1 MSPAAMISVA
11 GFEALGPAPGQ
22 LEAAPAAAPPPWADD
37 TTLNNGLRLSFG
49 TADGEPTTFQFVPT
63 LYDTAY
69 PAPSMDMDL
78 SPTQALRH
86 VDNVDSDPLPNTDA
100 DKVRDVGA
108 IRRLL
113 LHRDTQQW
121 LDRGPVNGV
130 VPYTSNC
137 GAALGRDNT
146 QKELGRIA
154 GRLAGHVGDN
164 RYVAEITRDGR
175 SKCTYK
181 DCRQPLIKG
190 EYRLGKRPPS
200 VRYGHSPKTRW
211 YHIDCCFK
219 SFSSVTK
226 KSKTITSLDDIERVR
241 HVFPP
246 SEVLRIERLIAE
258 HKARLN
264 AMSEAP
270 PPKKRRAPSS
280 TVEVAPGAGVAV
292 GDGVAVGVAP
302 PIPLVAGP
310 TAGLPRPRT
319 APVRVVQATPPV
331 HVITKPPPL
340 KGATPRAKDPTFDL
354 EPISTPSAYMMP
366 IHEAGLDLFA
376 CPTPPASNC
385 PTPTCPL

>member
-1 MSPAAMISVA
+1 MMSPAAMISVA
-11 GFEALGPAPGQ
+11 GFEALGPAPSQ

-37 TTLNNGLRLSFG
+37 APLSNGLRLSFG

-69 PAPSMDMDL
+69 PTPTPTEDMDL

-86 VDNVDSDPLPNTDA
+86 IDNVDSDPLPNTDA

-121 LDRGPVNGV
+121 LDRGPTNGV

-146 QKELGRIA
+146 QKELGRIG

-164 RYVAEITRDGR
+164 KYVAEITRDGR

-219 SFSSVTK
+219 SFGSVTK

-246 SEVLRIERLIAE
+246 SEVLRIEKLIAE

-264 AMSEAP
+264 AIDQAP
-270 PPKKRRAPSS
+270 PPKKRRAPSPSVPPLPSACLPRPKRPRHRRDS
-280 TVEVAPGAGVAV
+280 TSVRVVSPTTHKN
-292 GDGVAVGVAP
+292 
-302 PIPLVAGP
+302 AGP
-310 TAGLPRPRT
+310 TRR
-319 APVRVVQATPPV
+319 
-331 HVITKPPPL
+331 
-340 KGATPRAKDPTFDL
+340 GAHGRFT
-354 EPISTPSAYMMP
+354 
-366 IHEAGLDLFA
+366 
-376 CPTPPASNC
+376 
-385 PTPTCPL
+385 

>member
-11 GFEALGPAPGQ
+11 GFEALGPAPSQ

-37 TTLNNGLRLSFG
+37 ANLSNGLRLSFG

-63 LYDTAY
+63 LYDTVY
-69 PAPSMDMDL
+69 PTPVPESNDMDL

-86 VDNVDSDPLPNTDA
+86 IDNVDSDPLPNTDA

-121 LDRGPVNGV
+121 LDRGPTNGV

-146 QKELGRIA
+146 QKELGRIG

-164 RYVAEITRDGR
+164 KYVAEITRDGR

-219 SFSSVTK
+219 SFGSVTR

-246 SEVLRIERLIAE
+246 SEVTRIERLIAE
-258 HKARLN
+258 HKVRLSSVD
-264 AMSEAP
+264 AAL
-270 PPKKRRAPSS
+270 PPKKRRAPSPS
-280 TVEVAPGAGVAV
+280 VPLPSACLPRPKRPRHRRGYSRPDVASPTSHKN
-292 GDGVAVGVAP
+292 
-302 PIPLVAGP
+302 AGP
-310 TAGLPRPRT
+310 TRR
-319 APVRVVQATPPV
+319 
-331 HVITKPPPL
+331 
-340 KGATPRAKDPTFDL
+340 GA
-354 EPISTPSAYMMP
+354 
-366 IHEAGLDLFA
+366 HGG
-376 CPTPPASNC
+376 PAAA
-385 PTPTCPL
+385 

>member
-1 MSPAAMISVA
+1 MMSPAAMISVA
-11 GFEALGPAPGQ
+11 GFEALGPAPSQ
-22 LEAAPAAAPPPWADD
+22 RDAAPAAAPPPWADD

-121 LDRGPVNGV
+121 LDRGPTNGV

-146 QKELGRIA
+146 QKELGRIG

-219 SFSSVTK
+219 SFASVTK

-264 AMSEAP
+264 AIDQAP
-270 PPKKRRAPSS
+270 PPKKRRAPSPS
-280 TVEVAPGAGVAV
+280 APLPSACLPRPKRRRHRRGSCRPDVASPTSHKN
-292 GDGVAVGVAP
+292 
-302 PIPLVAGP
+302 AGP
-310 TAGLPRPRT
+310 TRR
-319 APVRVVQATPPV
+319 
-331 HVITKPPPL
+331 
-340 KGATPRAKDPTFDL
+340 GAH
-354 EPISTPSAYMMP
+354 S
-366 IHEAGLDLFA
+366 G
-376 CPTPPASNC
+376 PAAA
-385 PTPTCPL
+385 

>member
-1 MSPAAMISVA
+1 
-11 GFEALGPAPGQ
+11 
-22 LEAAPAAAPPPWADD
+22 
-37 TTLNNGLRLSFG
+37 
-49 TADGEPTTFQFVPT
+49 
-63 LYDTAY
+63 
-69 PAPSMDMDL
+69 MDL

-86 VDNVDSDPLPNTDA
+86 IDNVDSDPLPNTDA

-146 QKELGRIA
+146 QKELGRIG

-219 SFSSVTK
+219 SFGSVTK

-270 PPKKRRAPSS
+270 PPKKRRAPSPS
-280 TVEVAPGAGVAV
+280 APLPSACLPRPKRPRHRRSYSRPDVASPTSHK
-292 GDGVAVGVAP
+292 
-302 PIPLVAGP
+302 IAGP
-310 TAGLPRPRT
+310 TGGGSDGRLT
-319 APVRVVQATPPV
+319 
-331 HVITKPPPL
+331 
-340 KGATPRAKDPTFDL
+340 
-354 EPISTPSAYMMP
+354 SA
-366 IHEAGLDLFA
+366 
-376 CPTPPASNC
+376 
-385 PTPTCPL
+385 

>member
-1 MSPAAMISVA
+1 
-11 GFEALGPAPGQ
+11 
-22 LEAAPAAAPPPWADD
+22 
-37 TTLNNGLRLSFG
+37 
-49 TADGEPTTFQFVPT
+49 
-63 LYDTAY
+63 
-69 PAPSMDMDL
+69 MDL

-86 VDNVDSDPLPNTDA
+86 IDNVDSDPLPNTDA

-121 LDRGPVNGV
+121 LDRGPTNGGRG
-130 VPYTSNC
+130 PYTSNC

-146 QKELGRIA
+146 QKELGRIG

-164 RYVAEITRDGR
+164 KYVAEITRDGR

-219 SFSSVTK
+219 SFGSVTK

-246 SEVLRIERLIAE
+246 SEVARIERLIAE
-258 HKARLN
+258 HKVRLN
-264 AMSEAP
+264 AVDAAP
-270 PPKKRRAPSS
+270 PPKK
-280 TVEVAPGAGVAV
+280 GAVAV
-292 GDGVAVGVAP
+292 GAAAFRMFAASEAYAPSTRLLSSGRRVADESQKRRSHSSR
-302 PIPLVAGP
+302 GP
-310 TAGLPRPRT
+310 RRVCRGREQRRCASSRRRRRSASHKRRRRRSKASRRGRRTRRSTSSPSRRRRPT
-319 APVRVVQATPPV
+319 
-331 HVITKPPPL
+331 
-340 KGATPRAKDPTFDL
+340 
-354 EPISTPSAYMMP
+354 
-366 IHEAGLDLFA
+366 
-376 CPTPPASNC
+376 
-385 PTPTCPL
+385 

>member
-1 MSPAAMISVA
+1 MMSPAAMISVA
-11 GFEALGPAPGQ
+11 GFEELQTSAREQLG
-22 LEAAPAAAPPPWADD
+22 AAAPPPWADD
-37 TTLNNGLRLSFG
+37 APLTNGLRLSFG

-63 LYDTAY
+63 LYDTVY
-69 PAPSMDMDL
+69 PTPTSNDMDL

-86 VDNVDSDPLPNTDA
+86 IDNVDSDPLPNTDA

-121 LDRGPVNGV
+121 LDRGPTNGV

-146 QKELGRIA
+146 QKELGRIG

-219 SFSSVTK
+219 SFASVTK

-246 SEVLRIERLIAE
+246 SEVARIERLIAE
-258 HKARLN
+258 HKVRLSSVD
-264 AMSEAP
+264 AAP
-270 PPKKRRAPSS
+270 PPKKRRAPS
-280 TVEVAPGAGVAV
+280 
-292 GDGVAVGVAP
+292 

-331 HVITKPPPL
+331 RVANTAPPPL
-340 KGATPRAKDPTFDL
+340 KGVTPRAKDPTFDL

>member
-1 MSPAAMISVA
+1 MMSPAAMISVA
-11 GFEALGPAPGQ
+11 GFEELQTSAREQLG
-22 LEAAPAAAPPPWADD
+22 AAAPPPWADD
-37 TTLNNGLRLSFG
+37 APLTNGLRLSFG

-63 LYDTAY
+63 LYDTVY
-69 PAPSMDMDL
+69 PAPTSNDMDL

-86 VDNVDSDPLPNTDA
+86 IDNVDSDPLPNTDA

-121 LDRGPVNGV
+121 LDRGPTNGV

-146 QKELGRIA
+146 QKELGRIG

-164 RYVAEITRDGR
+164 KYVAEITRDGR

-219 SFSSVTK
+219 SFGSVTK

-246 SEVLRIERLIAE
+246 SEVTRIERLIAE

-264 AMSEAP
+264 AIDQAP
-270 PPKKRRAPSS
+270 PPKKRRAPSP
-280 TVEVAPGAGVAV
+280 A
-292 GDGVAVGVAP
+292 AP
-302 PIPLVAGP
+302 PLPSACLPRPKRAIDVVPVVRTSLTSHKNAGP
-310 TAGLPRPRT
+310 TRR
-319 APVRVVQATPPV
+319 
-331 HVITKPPPL
+331 
-340 KGATPRAKDPTFDL
+340 GA
-354 EPISTPSAYMMP
+354 
-366 IHEAGLDLFA
+366 HGG
-376 CPTPPASNC
+376 PAAA
-385 PTPTCPL
+385 